1 MANAASRNA
10 AMGKIFFIVAY
21 AQTYPASSSKMHSTI
36 LNMATMVNG
45 SRI

>member
-10 AMGKIFFIVAY
+10 AMGKVFSIVDC
-21 AQTYPASSSKMHSTI
+21 AQTCPAQSSNRHSII

-45 SRI
+45 SQI